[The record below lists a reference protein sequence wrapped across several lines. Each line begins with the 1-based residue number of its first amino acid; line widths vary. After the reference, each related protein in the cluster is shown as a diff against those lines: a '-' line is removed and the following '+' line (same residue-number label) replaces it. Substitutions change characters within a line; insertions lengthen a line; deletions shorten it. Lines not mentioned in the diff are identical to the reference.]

1 MLPKAT
7 VCDVK
12 LETAMGHITNEY
24 YLQKLKW
31 LSVSA
36 NAKILKEM
44 FVTPDRGSV
53 ALCGSSKM
61 QSVEAFTES
70 ASSNHENYILINMDN
85 VAERLDSLGI
95 SKEEALQRIFSLVPI
110 DERLLDVARDD
121 ALIPINDVMIGIFS
135 WTNRENITCNR
146 LAMVAADAP
155 QEQLHLW
162 LTLLNSYNYLAASKY
177 RNLQRPADPAF
188 EHELKTAVAAFESG
202 IENLLGNS
210 DTLVRLGFR
219 RLLPYVVRVETEFV
233 EASDRLLRRDYR
245 GVVLA
250 LETALTHYHAVVSGI
265 QPPMT

>member
-1 MLPKAT
+1 
-7 VCDVK
+7 
-12 LETAMGHITNEY
+12 
-24 YLQKLKW
+24 
-31 LSVSA
+31 
-36 NAKILKEM
+36 
-44 FVTPDRGSV
+44 
-53 ALCGSSKM
+53 M
-61 QSVEAFTES
+61 QSVKPFLES
-70 ASSNHENYILINMDN
+70 AARSHENSILINMDN
-85 VAERLDSLGI
+85 VAERLDSLGM
-95 SKEEALQRIFSLVPI
+95 SKEEALQRIFSRVPI

-121 ALIPINDVMIGIFS
+121 ALIPINDIMIGIFS

-146 LAMVAADAP
+146 LARVAADAP

-188 EHELKTAVAAFESG
+188 KHELKTAVAAFESG
-202 IENLLGNS
+202 IENLLSNS

-233 EASDRLLRRDYR
+233 KASDRLLRRDYR

>member
-1 MLPKAT
+1 
-7 VCDVK
+7 
-12 LETAMGHITNEY
+12 
-24 YLQKLKW
+24 
-31 LSVSA
+31 
-36 NAKILKEM
+36 
-44 FVTPDRGSV
+44 V

-61 QSVEAFTES
+61 QSVKQFLES
-70 ASSNHENYILINMDN
+70 AARIHDNSILINMDK
-85 VAERLDSLGI
+85 VAEMLDSLGM
-95 SKEEALQRIFSLVPI
+95 SKEEVLQLSFSVPI
-110 DERLLDVARDD
+110 DERLLDGARDD
-121 ALIPINDVMIGIFS
+121 ALIPINDIMIGIFS

-146 LAMVAADAP
+146 LARVAADAP

-188 EHELKTAVAAFESG
+188 KHELKTAVAAFESG
-202 IENLLGNS
+202 IENLLSNS

-233 EASDRLLRRDYR
+233 KASDRLLRRDYR